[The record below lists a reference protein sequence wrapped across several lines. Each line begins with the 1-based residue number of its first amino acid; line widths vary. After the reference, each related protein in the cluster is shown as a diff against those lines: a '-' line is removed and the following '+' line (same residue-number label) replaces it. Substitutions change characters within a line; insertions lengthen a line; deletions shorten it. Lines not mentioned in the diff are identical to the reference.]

1 MITGIAESDTQLKV
15 LSMHTHSQ
23 REGLRVQQLV
33 AGTVPADGSIQSV
46 ALHMSYKPEEGEGR
60 GQGRSLTRVETER
73 WRLAGGEEDVWQG
86 PGGLRGGKDGPSLK
100 ETPEGD

>member
-1 MITGIAESDTQLKV
+1 MITMGLQSRTQLKV

-46 ALHMSYKPEEGEGR
+46 ALHMSYKPEGR
-60 GQGRSLTRVETER
+60 
-73 WRLAGGEEDVWQG
+73 
-86 PGGLRGGKDGPSLK
+86 
-100 ETPEGD
+100 

>member
-1 MITGIAESDTQLKV
+1 MLVAKSLPANAGDIKDMGLIPRLRRSHGGENGNHSSIFARIIPWITMGLQSRTQLKV

-46 ALHMSYKPEEGEGR
+46 ALHMSYKPEGR
-60 GQGRSLTRVETER
+60 
-73 WRLAGGEEDVWQG
+73 
-86 PGGLRGGKDGPSLK
+86 
-100 ETPEGD
+100 